1 MSISKSSSFSD
12 GSSSSLILSSEIE
25 SSLEEIQTEKSLN
38 SSIEANF
45 ESKITAFTSQDTN
58 NQNQDVNNSN
68 RNNELIQDETQ
79 CKTSE
84 FTSELNLNSSENLNL
99 KKKSKQVS
107 QSKLCPNCELL
118 KKTDVNSN
126 GFFIISKDL
135 FMKILLI
142 IMLFV
147 MFLNYILYLKL
158 ANLEQLANGLVI
170 HNKLTSRI

>member
-1 MSISKSSSFSD
+1 MSKSSSFSD

-25 SSLEEIQTEKSLN
+25 SSLEEILTEKSLN
-38 SSIEANF
+38 SSNEANF
-45 ESKITAFTSQDTN
+45 ESKITTFTSQDTN

-68 RNNELIQDETQ
+68 RDGDLNKDKTE
-79 CKTSE
+79 CKTNE
-84 FTSELNLNSSENLNL
+84 YTGELNLNSSENLNL
-99 KKKSKQVS
+99 KKNSKPFS
-107 QSKLCPNCELL
+107 NSKLCPNCELL

-147 MFLNYILYLKL
+147 MLLNYILYIKL
-158 ANLEQLANGLVI
+158 ANLEQMANGLVI
-170 HNKLTSRI
+170 HNKLTSKI